1 MPDIDIGQISE
12 ALNDKM
18 DLDSGNANPA
28 VAKQSDLAILQN
40 TVSQLQATVTSLQ
53 GEISK
58 VLGRIDYS
66 QGVSTTLGGNNSYTC
81 PSDGYIFV
89 SRIVNVASVSDSIDI
104 NGTVVSYLRE
114 GNNPPIYPVSQGD
127 VVTATKKSSG
137 TLTVNITFCPQKS

>member
-1 MPDIDIGQISE
+1 MSDIDMGQISE

-18 DLDSGNANPA
+18 DLDSHNANPA
-28 VAKQSDLAILQN
+28 VAKQSDLAVLQS

-66 QGVSTTLGGNNSYTC
+66 QGVSTTLNGNNSYTC

-89 SRIVNVASVSDSIDI
+89 SHIANVTSINDSISI
-104 NGTVVSYLRE
+104 NGVDVSHLRE
-114 GNNPPIYPVSQGD
+114 SNNLPIYPVSQGD